1 LPLDDPPRRRSRIST
16 TREIVTA
23 QRVHALLDA
32 GASGATIARE
42 LGISKSTVS
51 YHKRRLGHSIDT
63 RCNRRYDW
71 DAVQRFYDMGHS
83 ITECQ
88 ERFGF
93 ARKTF
98 MDAAARGA
106 ITTRAQGAPLT
117 DYLVAGRRVNRT
129 HLKGRLLAE
138 GLKDNLC
145 ECCGIRDWQGAPLAM
160 ALHHVNGDGLDNRI
174 ENLVMLC
181 PNCHAQTPNFS
192 GRNRRLRRLNR
203 RLEVLP
209 TPPGAAGDSRA
220 AA

>member
-1 LPLDDPPRRRSRIST
+1 VR
-16 TREIVTA
+16 
-23 QRVHALLDA
+23 ALLDKGLSDSA
-32 GASGATIARE
+32 IARE

-51 YHKRRLGHSIDT
+51 YHKRQLGHAVDT

-71 DAVQRFYDMGHS
+71 DAVQRFYDAGHS

-88 ERFGF
+88 ARFGF

-106 ITTRAQGAPLT
+106 IKTRPQGAPLLE
-117 DYLVAGRRVNRT
+117 YLVAGRRVNRS

-138 GLKDNLC
+138 GLKQNRC
-145 ECCGIRDWQGAPLAM
+145 ECCGIADWRGAPLAM
-160 ALHHVNGDGLDNRI
+160 ALHHANGDGLDNRL

-192 GRNRRLRRLNR
+192 GRNRRLRRLR
-203 RLEVLP
+203 AVPDLP
-209 TPPGAAGDSRA
+209 PETAAGLDVA
-220 AA
+220 

>member
-1 LPLDDPPRRRSRIST
+1 
-16 TREIVTA
+16 
-23 QRVHALLDA
+23 VHALLER
-32 GASGATIARE
+32 GLSGAAIARE
-42 LGISKSTVS
+42 LGISKATVS

-71 DAVQRFYDMGHS
+71 PAVQRFYDEGHS

-88 ERFGF
+88 EQFGF

-106 ITTRAQGAPLT
+106 IETRPQSAPLAI
-117 DYLVAGRRVNRT
+117 YLVAGRAVNRT

-138 GLKDNLC
+138 GLKEDRC
-145 ECCGIRDWQGAPLAM
+145 ECCGLTDWQGAPLAM
-160 ALHHVNGDGLDNRI
+160 ALHHANGDGLDNRI

-192 GRNRRLRRLNR
+192 GRNRRLRRLAR
-203 RLEVLP
+203 RLE
-209 TPPGAAGDSRA
+209 AA
-220 AA
+220 